1 MISFASYILDE
12 LNLYREYDQSNFAM
26 NSNNALHN
34 KVDLVKTDVDLN
46 LYAESLNSVLNDID
60 NAPIQSDLLIK
71 FFSTMSTNIIIDKRV
86 PDIVLSDIGVIK
98 PQYLEQYVNSIGLII
113 DRAIKGENLADIDNI
128 VSGDASDK
136 VKKQMVRTNIPYHY
150 TGKNILN
157 TNTRNSATIQVDLS
171 FVKNKVLPF
180 LKSVD
185 NNLAEIRKDIIS
197 SISAIKSCSKNITA
211 YNTTIDNLKVREKF
225 DEATIKRINY
235 IRYNAYRSLLDA
247 TSFLSAMVI
256 RKADNI
262 IKNINV
268 CNTVFSLFSLNTRVT
283 EMIESTIMPDDTNSL
298 AENLVQGHADA
309 FVDIANNI
317 FDYNNGI
324 MTNSPE
330 SPIPTD
336 NNSENLTSYLLDN
349 ASYDK
354 KVYEDIIKMWIIINE
369 GLSNISSGTDDY
381 ILVYDDLISQSG
393 FDITINDRF
402 KTTIATIDDVSAYT
416 SAANLPAGEFNTVYF
431 NMLAEV
437 RDFGKNMQAIANG
450 CFETKSIIDHLKE
463 RFDNNINKEYANAET
478 TKELVVFLDD
488 LTQDFFDLVKEI
500 AGKFMLRLKNINIA
514 LSQLNNK
521 RNEKYN
527 YEEASVDTNFIDD
540 LDNIFIESFENE
552 TDMIFEYMMREYVK
566 ARELRDRGAIIIFED
581 GGEKANKKSLL
592 NIITEWFNKL
602 VEKLTGIMRDPQ
614 AKRDQAYLKNNRNA
628 LLNKDYSNITKE
640 AIDYGK
646 ADGINDINISNI
658 TSGLKNRTNKEIFL
672 RLKGTDNE
680 QAIKLFFPVAPPTSV
695 LMSNSVANS
704 VTKYYTSGIN
714 GEIQPSSFSGDAL
727 KDLVQRI
734 VSYCESF
741 YTNVIPNMKN
751 EITSIKNNMSSAIDS
766 IQSTSVAST
775 NTVVKE
781 SALFTEKPVS
791 PNESSDSNKT
801 ANNTTDNNTQT
812 KTTNNTTTT
821 TNNNQNNN
829 NKNTNDNSI
838 INNCQFI
845 EKVITGY
852 CNGTLTALFDRYK
865 ADMTLLRSIVPD
877 NNGNPQNNQNNNQNV

>member
-1 MISFASYILDE
+1 MISFTKYILDE
-12 LNLYREYDQSNFAM
+12 LSLYREYDQSNFVM

-46 LYAESLNSVLNDID
+46 LYAESLNNVLSDVD
-60 NAPIQSDLLIK
+60 NAPIQTDLLIK
-71 FFSTMSTNIIIDKRV
+71 FFSTITENVIIDKHV
-86 PDIVLSDIGVIK
+86 HDITVSDVGTIK
-98 PQYLEQYVNSIGLII
+98 PVYLEQYVNSIGMII
-113 DRAIKGENLADIDNI
+113 DRTIKGDNSTDIDNLI
-128 VSGDASDK
+128 SGDASER
-136 VKKQMVRTNIPYHY
+136 VKKQLVRTTLPYY
-150 TGKNILN
+150 YNGKNILTNITQNN
-157 TNTRNSATIQVDLS
+157 TNVKVDIN
-171 FVKNKVLPF
+171 FVRNKVLPF

-185 NNLAEIRKDIIS
+185 NNLTEIRKDILS

-211 YNTTIDNLKVREKF
+211 YNATIDNLKVREKF

-268 CNTVFSLFSLNTRVT
+268 CNTVFSLFSLNTRAT

-298 AENLVQGHADA
+298 AENLIQGHADA

-330 SPIPTD
+330 SPIPTN

-393 FDITINDRF
+393 FDVNINDRF
-402 KTTIATIDDVSAYT
+402 KTTIAIIDDVSAYT

-463 RFDNNINKEYANAET
+463 RFNNNINKEYANAET

-527 YEEASVDTNFIDD
+527 YEESSVDTNFIDD

-552 TDMIFEYMMREYVK
+552 TDIIFESMMREYVK

-581 GGEKANKKSLL
+581 GDGEAAKKSLL
-592 NIITEWFNKL
+592 SGITEWFSKMI
-602 VEKLTGIMRDPQ
+602 EKLTNILRDPQ
-614 AKRDQAYLKNNRNA
+614 VKKDQEYLRNNRDT
-628 LLNKDYSNITKE
+628 LLNKDYNNMTS
-640 AIDYGK
+640 AVSLVDYETSMPVTT
-646 ADGINDINISNI
+646 ISNDIN
-658 TSGLKNRTNKEIFL
+658 GLKNRTNKETFQH
-672 RLKGTDNE
+672 LKGMNKE
-680 QAIKLFFPVAPPTSV
+680 QAIKLFFPSAPPSTIF
-695 LMSNSVANS
+695 MSDHIADA
-704 VTKYYTSGIN
+704 VTKYYKFGN
-714 GEIQPSSFSGDAL
+714 NQNLQPTTFSNANL
-727 KDLVQRI
+727 KTVVTHAVNYCD
-734 VSYCESF
+734 SY
-741 YTNVIPNMKN
+741 YTAFLPSIKN
-751 EITSIKNNMSSAIDS
+751 IITSIKEGMTSSID
-766 IQSTSVAST
+766 IITKSTT
-775 NTVVKE
+775 VKE
-781 SALFTEKPVS
+781 SVLFTEEEAKTAASGSEVQATAKVIQP
-791 PNESSDSNKT
+791 ESDSNKNDA
-801 ANNTTDNNTQT
+801 ANDKSQN
-812 KTTNNTTTT
+812 KTT
-821 TNNNQNNN
+821 TNNNKNKEDTKANSTIQNFKFVEKIITSYSNGLL
-829 NKNTNDNSI
+829 TSI
-838 INNCQFI
+838 
-845 EKVITGY
+845 
-852 CNGTLTALFDRYK
+852 FDRYK
-865 ADMTLLRSIVPD
+865 DYMSLCRSIVPD
-877 NNGNPQNNQNNNQNV
+877 NSVNPQNNQNNNQNV